1 MIANAQKTI
10 SNKKILLFWGP
21 LILTWLMMSVEG
33 PFISAIIA
41 RLADPKFNLAAYG
54 VAFSLALIVEAPII
68 MIMSAS
74 TALVKNK
81 DSFKKLRNFTYAL
94 NLSITLLMLVLL
106 IPPIFDFLTITLIGL
121 PVNVAALTHKA
132 TFLLLPWPAAI
143 GYRRFYQ
150 GILINSNQTRKVA
163 YNTIIRLVFMMGT
176 ALALYYLTD
185 FSGVVVGALAL
196 SAGVTSEGFASK
208 LMAMSLIKNLKEDHS
223 TEELNYRY
231 IAKFYYPLALTS
243 IISLGVH
250 PMVTFFLGKSSM
262 SIESLAVLP
271 VINSL
276 VFIFRSIGLSYQEV
290 SIALMGDN
298 FKNYKPLR
306 NYAFFSGNIVVIL
319 LALVAFTPL
328 SEIWFR
334 VVSGLS
340 MELSL
345 FSILPLKILA
355 IMPGLTFLIS
365 FQRAILV
372 YSKKTK
378 PLTTAT
384 ALEVGG
390 ILLVLFVT
398 IHFFDAIGVIA
409 AALSYVFGRLIA
421 NSYLAKPYSEAL
433 KDS

>member
-1 MIANAQKTI
+1 
-10 SNKKILLFWGP
+10 
-21 LILTWLMMSVEG
+21 MSVEG